1 MNLFS
6 EKVNYMVAAMLQLA
20 KNYSKGTMRLI
31 DIANEENIP
40 KNYLVQLL
48 IILQKADLV
57 ASERGAKGGYK
68 LLKPPNAIKITDII
82 ESIEGGLKFIDYSGK
97 STTLERFWQR
107 SDEKL
112 KQIFTITLEDLIN
125 QEHEQNYS
133 I

>member
-20 KNYSKGTMRLI
+20 RNYSKGTMRLI
-31 DIANEENIP
+31 DIATEENIP

-48 IILQKADLV
+48 IILQKAGLV

-82 ESIEGGLKFIDYSGK
+82 ESIEGELKFLEYFGK
-97 STTLERFWQR
+97 SPTLERFWQR
-107 SDEKL
+107 SQEKL
-112 KQIFTITLEDLIN
+112 KQIFEITLEDLVN
-125 QEHEQNYS
+125 EEHEQNY
-133 I
+133 II